1 MNSEAKV
8 RPFLRGRF
16 HEAAFFYGL
25 GACTLLIVGAHN
37 FSARWAAIIYSLC
50 LAGLFGISSLYHR
63 IDWKPKSYALLKRLD
78 HAMIFIFI
86 AGTVTPIALLGLP
99 EQIGMKL
106 LALFWAAAGVGV
118 CKELLWVKAPKW
130 VSAILYVGMG
140 WLAGPFTS
148 EFLSALGPVS
158 TGLLIAGGVIYT
170 LGALIYAVK
179 WPNPRPAT
187 FGYHEIF
194 HILVMI
200 ASVFH
205 FIVIYRLIAA

>member
-1 MNSEAKV
+1 MASEVKV

-16 HEAAFFYGL
+16 HEAAFFYSL
-25 GACTLLIVGAHN
+25 GASTLLIAGAHDS
-37 FSARWAAIIYSLC
+37 SARWAAIIYSIC
-50 LAGLFGISSLYHR
+50 LAGLFGVSSLYHR
-63 IDWKPKSYALLKRLD
+63 IDWKPKSYRLLKRLD

-86 AGTVTPIALLGLP
+86 AGTVTPICLIGLP
-99 EQIGMKL
+99 EETGIKL
-106 LALFWAAAGVGV
+106 FATFWVAAVVGV
-118 CKELLWVKAPKW
+118 SKELLWVTAPKW

-140 WLAGPFTS
+140 WLAGPFIS
-148 EFLSALGPVS
+148 EFLQALGPLS
-158 TGLLIAGGVIYT
+158 TVLLITGGLIYT
-170 LGALIYAVK
+170 LGAVIYSVK
-179 WPNPRPAT
+179 WPNPYPVT